1 MFPPR
6 RRFHTQ
12 LLRELKQIETRL
24 GGHGDHATLALRAT
38 ALSFSSGASSGGVGG
53 GGASSGGG
61 ADSVSALIT
70 ANAGYAGF
78 GGGGSGSGYGNES
91 EESAGAGDAHRARLK
106 TKRVEKFDAHA
117 AMAAAS
123 APSDGGAQMPS
134 GKAFKDLATAF
145 AAAAAFGGIM
155 APKPTAAGA
164 AGGAAGTMGGVRR

>member
-1 MFPPR
+1 MSRVLPPL
-6 RRFHTQ
+6 FTSCAQ

-24 GGHGDHATLALRAT
+24 GGHGDHASLALRAT
-38 ALSFSSGASSGGVGG
+38 ALSLSSGASGGVGG

-70 ANAGYAGF
+70 ANAGYAAF
-78 GGGGSGSGYGNES
+78 GGANEYGNEA

-106 TKRVEKFDAHA
+106 SKRVEKFDAHA

-123 APSDGGAQMPS
+123 APTDGGAQMPS

-145 AAAAAFGGIM
+145 AAAAAFGGIA
-155 APKPTAAGA
+155 APKPSAA
-164 AGGAAGTMGGVRR
+164 AGGGRR